1 MGKAR
6 RMMTKV
12 LKAGAKR
19 AEKRAGRAMEGKVTG
34 KAEKVEKR
42 NRTKNIHRSTPS
54 VNDAR

>member
-12 LKAGAKR
+12 LKARAKR
-19 AEKRAGRAMEGKVTG
+19 AEKRAGKVTG

-42 NRTKNIHRSTPS
+42 NRTENIHRTKSRIKS
-54 VNDAR
+54 DINAR